1 MRKAWRTVTALALLG
16 FAINAGFYGYA
27 CLFFHFANP
36 SRLDLVVTT
45 ANMVLS
51 PPVLLFIWCID
62 CEAGTWAGFTVF
74 LIAAGVLNAG
84 LYATIGAAVTRRQV
98 RLNEAPR
105 PR

>member
-1 MRKAWRTVTALALLG
+1 
-16 FAINAGFYGYA
+16 
-27 CLFFHFANP
+27 
-36 SRLDLVVTT
+36 
-45 ANMVLS
+45 MVLS

-74 LIAAGVLNAG
+74 LVAAGVLNAG
-84 LYATIGAAVTRRQV
+84 LYAAIGAAVMRRQV